1 MEDNVLQSFGSFL
14 SSVEENQDLLMFFR
28 TLRTFSDRCDER
40 SRTFSHFQTKHPSIV
55 SFPGGQ
61 RSEVMVLHHPE
72 LPGCILLV
80 HWTVQVN
87 KDGAVKPSINLLPK
101 IPQNTLQLFQT
112 SPISGAAGAFHSL
125 QRILGV
131 EGALEAVVK
140 AMSESYDQGE

>member
-1 MEDNVLQSFGSFL
+1 M
-14 SSVEENQDLLMFFR
+14 
-28 TLRTFSDRCDER
+28 
-40 SRTFSHFQTKHPSIV
+40 QTKHPSIV
-55 SFPGGQ
+55 SFPG
-61 RSEVMVLHHPE
+61 EYYFLF
-72 LPGCILLV
+72 LCILLV

-140 AMSESYDQGE
+140 AMTVELLCTFCKYGNCHHSNNYL